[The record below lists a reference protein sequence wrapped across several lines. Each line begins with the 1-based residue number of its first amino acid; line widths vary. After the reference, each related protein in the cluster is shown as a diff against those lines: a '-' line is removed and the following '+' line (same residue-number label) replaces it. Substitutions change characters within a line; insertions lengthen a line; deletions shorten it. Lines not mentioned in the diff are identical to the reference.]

1 VQDAGFRR
9 IPLFPVLKIP
19 DKGDPMDEVKITC
32 MKNGPFEVVGKT
44 VITDGNGKVVSSA
57 DKNTYHLCR
66 CGGSKNK
73 PFCDGTHS
81 RIHFLSE

>member
-1 VQDAGFRR
+1 MSE
-9 IPLFPVLKIP
+9 IKIN
-19 DKGDPMDEVKITC
+19 C
-32 MKNGPFEVVGKT
+32 MKNGPYEILGKA
-44 VITDGNGKVVSSA
+44 VITDANGKVLSSDEKEA
-57 DKNTYHLCR
+57 YYLCR

>member
-1 VQDAGFRR
+1 
-9 IPLFPVLKIP
+9 
-19 DKGDPMDEVKITC
+19 MDEIKVVC
-32 MKNGPFEVVGKT
+32 MKNGPFEISGKA
-44 VITDGNGKVVSSA
+44 VITDANGKVVSTA
-57 DKNTYHLCR
+57 EQKVYHLCR

>member
-1 VQDAGFRR
+1 MGE
-9 IPLFPVLKIP
+9 IKIN
-19 DKGDPMDEVKITC
+19 C
-32 MKNGPFEVVGKT
+32 MKNGPFEILGKT
-44 VITDGNGKVVSSA
+44 VITDGNGKVVSA
-57 DKNTYHLCR
+57 NDQETYHLCR

>member
-1 VQDAGFRR
+1 MRFAMSE
-9 IPLFPVLKIP
+9 IKIN
-19 DKGDPMDEVKITC
+19 C
-32 MKNGPFEVVGKT
+32 MKNGPFEVLGKP
-44 VITDGNGKVVSSA
+44 VITDGNGKVVSTPEQEA
-57 DKNTYHLCR
+57 YYLCR